1 MTATYGAN
9 NSVIISGYWGDTDAS
24 KKLVVNVGNQTFN
37 VDMSGVIG
45 QNFTVTIPGSC
56 IGTNFTGIT
65 FYHQDY
71 PSAARTIAANL
82 PITATAA
89 DVNVTYDGAAHGI
102 TPVVTVPANN
112 YTIKYGTSYGGCS
125 SSSSPT
131 YINAGDYTV
140 YYQVSAEHYSTFIGS
155 ATVSISK
162 AASSVVTPPT
172 PGVGME
178 YLNSNISLLTTG
190 GTASGGNMVYALG
203 TNATTP
209 TTSGYSTNIPT
220 GKSWGNYYVWYK
232 VQGDAN
238 HNDSDPGVVVASIAE
253 PPTYAVTVSVRETGL
268 GSVGINNNY
277 NVSSANIHAHDNVT
291 INATPASGLSFVR
304 WTDGNG
310 SQKST
315 SNNYNAT
322 ITEAIDFVADFGY
335 NVSVTKI
342 GNGTIQMNYT
352 DIDNVSQT
360 TGEVTNNT
368 QRYTHSGSEV
378 TLTAT
383 PDAHYHFKYWTNN
396 LNDQKVTTNTFT
408 FAPSATVTYTAV
420 FAVDT
425 HNVTIAANDL
435 TKGGVFVK
443 QVVLT
448 EGFESGNMP
457 DGWTSNE
464 YEWTVVSANGQTG
477 TYCIKNGNSGNR
489 STTSTLSVS
498 INFVG
503 EGSISFRSRVSS
515 ESNWDVGRF
524 IIDDVEKFFRSGP
537 EEGWR
542 EDNYVV
548 PAGTHTF
555 AWSYSKDGSVNSND
569 DAFYVDDIVIKDF
582 ASASTEPYR
591 YTYGQTC
598 DILAVPEEYCYF
610 ENWTDEN
617 DHVVGTAASKSF
629 TVTGDTTLA
638 ANFAINSYTITA
650 TANPMAA
657 GTITGAGNYNHNAP
671 CSLTASPATGYHF
684 VNWTEGETVVSTDAT
699 YNFTVTG
706 ARTLTANFQLNSY
719 TITFNSNGGSAV
731 ASITQDYGT
740 SVIAPANPTRTGYT
754 FAGWDPV
761 VPATMP
767 AENTECNATWTPI
780 NYILTDIPDGWTV
793 TANGQTVTPNNGEAS
808 IPSGAT
814 VVLTP
819 PDSLKPRVKDVELLT
834 PEQIPLTFEAK
845 TAGATVT
852 FGSIYSYGPESI
864 SVEYSKNGG
873 AWETY
878 TEPITLTNVGD
889 KVSFRGNNTTYYYN
903 YQNYHFSCSEDCYL
917 YGNIMSLVDST
928 GYADAKTL
936 TSDYAFQKLFYDNT
950 HIVNHPSKTL
960 ILPATT
966 LTNKCYSEMFSGCTG
981 LTSAPELPAA
991 TLAFSCYSE
1000 MFYGCTSLTTAPALP
1015 ASTLVSSCYNG
1026 MFYDCTS
1033 LTTAP
1038 ALPATTMASS
1048 CYFQMFRGCTSL
1060 TNAPALPATTLD
1072 NSCYDRMFYDC
1083 TSLATAP
1090 ELPANTLKNYC
1101 YQYMFYG
1108 CTNLTTAPELPANT
1122 LKDYCYSNMFYGCT
1136 GLTSAPE
1143 LPATTLAIHCYNHM
1157 FNGCTSLTA
1166 APELPAT
1173 LLENA
1178 CYQNMFSGCTS
1189 LTTAPELPATTLVDN
1204 CYYRMFSG
1212 CTGLTAAP
1220 NLPATTMKYDC
1231 YYGMFSGCTSLTT
1244 APNLPATTLAYQCY
1258 GYMFN
1263 GCTGLTTAPNLPAA
1277 TLWDYC
1283 YQSMFYGCIN
1293 LNSVTCLATNISAN
1307 GCTMNWLYGVATLGT
1322 FTKAESTDWS
1332 GKTGANGIPSGW
1344 TTISVT
1350 P

>member
-1 MTATYGAN
+1 MWGCGNFLDDLTFSTLIGNMTATYGAN

-477 TYCIKNGNSGNR
+477 TYCIKNGNSGIH

-524 IIDDVEKFFRSGP
+524 IIDDVENFFRSGTV
-537 EEGWR
+537 GWM

-731 ASITQDYGT
+731 ASITQNYGT

-754 FAGWDPV
+754 FAGWDPA

-780 NYILTDIPDGWTV
+780 DYILTDIPDGWTV

-808 IPSGAT
+808 IPCGAT

-819 PDSLKPRVKDVELLT
+819 PDSVKPRVKDVELLT

-903 YQNYHFSCSEDCYL
+903 CQNNPFSCSKDCYL

-928 GYADAKTL
+928 GYADNKTL
-936 TSDYAFQKLFYDNT
+936 TSDYAFQQLFYNNT

-981 LTSAPELPAA
+981 LTSAPELPA
-991 TLAFSCYSE
+991 
-1000 MFYGCTSLTTAPALP
+1000 
-1015 ASTLVSSCYNG
+1015 V
-1026 MFYDCTS
+1026 
-1033 LTTAP
+1033 
-1038 ALPATTMASS
+1038 
-1048 CYFQMFRGCTSL
+1048 
-1060 TNAPALPATTLD
+1060 
-1072 NSCYDRMFYDC
+1072 
-1083 TSLATAP
+1083 
-1090 ELPANTLKNYC
+1090 
-1101 YQYMFYG
+1101 
-1108 CTNLTTAPELPANT
+1108 
-1122 LKDYCYSNMFYGCT
+1122 
-1136 GLTSAPE
+1136 
-1143 LPATTLAIHCYNHM
+1143 
-1157 FNGCTSLTA
+1157 
-1166 APELPAT
+1166 
-1173 LLENA
+1173 
-1178 CYQNMFSGCTS
+1178 
-1189 LTTAPELPATTLVDN
+1189 TLVDN

-1212 CTGLTAAP
+1212 CTGLTA
-1220 NLPATTMKYDC
+1220 
-1231 YYGMFSGCTSLTT
+1231 

-1283 YQSMFYGCIN
+1283 YQSMFYDCIN

-1307 GCTMNWLYGVATLGT
+1307 GCTMNWLYGVATSGT